1 LIQRSISAKV
11 GFLKTILWRKI
22 TMILQDSFLQVL
34 VDKEVP
40 VSVYLISGIKLQG
53 KISSFDQ
60 HVILLKSG
68 ISQLIYKRAIST
80 IVPMYSVE
88 IPKE

>member
-1 LIQRSISAKV
+1 MV
-11 GFLKTILWRKI
+11 
-22 TMILQDSFLQVL
+22 LQDSFLQVL

-53 KISSFDQ
+53 KINSFDQ

-68 ISQLIYKRAIST
+68 ILQLIYKRAVST
-80 IVPMYSVE
+80 IVPMYNVAVSDIE
-88 IPKE
+88 SQEPESE

>member
-1 LIQRSISAKV
+1 MV
-11 GFLKTILWRKI
+11 
-22 TMILQDSFLQVL
+22 LQDSFLQVL

-53 KISSFDQ
+53 KISKFDQ
-60 HVILLKSG
+60 HVILLRSG

-80 IVPMYSVE
+80 IVPMYSVA
-88 IPKE
+88 IPGVESEGA